1 MNRYARLL
9 QNKLLTYLNLK
20 YIPRNLEVIQKFNNN
35 NEYQYQ
41 IQFIPE
47 GKSSWGWLSNIQNM

>member
-35 NEYQYQ
+35 NEYQY
-41 IQFIPE
+41 
-47 GKSSWGWLSNIQNM
+47 

>member
-41 IQFIPE
+41 IQFILE